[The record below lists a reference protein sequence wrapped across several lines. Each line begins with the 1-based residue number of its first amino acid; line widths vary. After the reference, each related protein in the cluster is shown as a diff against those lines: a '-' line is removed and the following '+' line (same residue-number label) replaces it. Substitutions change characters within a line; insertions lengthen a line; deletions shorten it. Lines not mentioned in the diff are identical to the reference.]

1 MQPDYLTRWSR
12 RLFLG
17 VKLCMRLVSLGLA
30 LLLLAS
36 PAAGQT
42 ADSSSRASTASTS
55 ADTPHLDLPVSL
67 DNIRESLAR
76 LPDKPVLRGLDRK
89 PDFTVTVEERQRLEE
104 LFRALEYK
112 VGPAVPGG
120 LYAYEQQRL
129 LFNPTNHPLEQP
141 FAAFSGGELVTLAI
155 EGLVQRYLE
164 GRIGNAVSGWDRS
177 RAEKNAR
184 EEVTRAIAEFC
195 AAQPDRAQI
204 ELCWLGTADR

>member
-1 MQPDYLTRWSR
+1 MQPDYLKRWSR
-12 RLFLG
+12 SVFLG
-17 VKLCMRLVSLGLA
+17 VKFCMRLVSLGLA
-30 LLLLAS
+30 VLLLAS
-36 PAAGQT
+36 SAAAQT
-42 ADSSSRASTASTS
+42 AESSTGASTASPA

-76 LPDKPVLRGLDRK
+76 LPDKPALRGLDRK
-89 PDFTVTVEERQRLEE
+89 PDFTVTIEERQRLEE

-112 VGPAVPGG
+112 AGPAVPGG

-141 FAAFSGGELVTLAI
+141 YAAFSGGELITLAV

-164 GRIGNAVSGWDRS
+164 GRIGSALSGWDKA

-184 EEVTRAIAEFC
+184 EEVARAIAEFC
-195 AAQPDRAQI
+195 AAQPDRAKI